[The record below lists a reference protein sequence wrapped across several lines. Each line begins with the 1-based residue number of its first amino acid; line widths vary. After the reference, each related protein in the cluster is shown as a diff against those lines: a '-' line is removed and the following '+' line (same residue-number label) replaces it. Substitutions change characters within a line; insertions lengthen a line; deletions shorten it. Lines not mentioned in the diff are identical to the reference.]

1 MNEQDWLRT
10 LEQRVNPELC
20 ALIILDML
28 KANPDAPPS
37 MENARVRGPLQH
49 LIRLI
54 AAGRRVSLPI
64 IYVRNSHSDWTV
76 FPNLRYA
83 WSSQPNYS
91 PQHYAEGTR
100 AVEFHDGLDP
110 QPDEAILVKHSYSA
124 FAHGPLDLMLRCKG
138 IKSVLLTGGAV
149 MGAVEA
155 AAKECFVRGYYLVI
169 VSDCVVPD
177 SGPDFDIVTKQA
189 ADRLG
194 AIVTS
199 TEHIVRFWDTL
210 AARQDSAEAGR

>member
-1 MNEQDWLRT
+1 MNERNWLRT
-10 LEQRVNPELC
+10 LEQRVNPQTT

-37 MENARVRGPLQH
+37 MEIPRIRGPLQH
-49 LIRLI
+49 LIQLI
-54 AAGRRVSLPI
+54 SSGRRVSLPI
-64 IYVRNSHSDWTV
+64 IYVRNSHGDWTV
-76 FPNLRYA
+76 LPNLRYA
-83 WSSQPNYS
+83 WMSQPNYNAG
-91 PQHYAEGTR
+91 HYAEGTR
-100 AVEFHDGLDP
+100 AVEFHDGL
-110 QPDEAILVKHSYSA
+110 QPKEDEAILIKHSYSA

-138 IKSVLLTGGAV
+138 MKTVLLTGGAV

-177 SGPDFDIVTKQA
+177 SGPDFDIVTRQA

-194 AIVTS
+194 AIVAPS
-199 TEHIVRFWDTL
+199 EEIIRIWDGLPAVEKRDAT
-210 AARQDSAEAGR
+210 